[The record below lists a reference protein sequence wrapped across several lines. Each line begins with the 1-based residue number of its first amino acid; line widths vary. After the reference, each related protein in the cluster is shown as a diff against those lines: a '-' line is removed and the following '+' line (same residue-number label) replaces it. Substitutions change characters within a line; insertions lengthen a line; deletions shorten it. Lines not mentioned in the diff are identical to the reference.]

1 MQVTDLARALLELAV
16 LEVAGPLH
24 VAGAEDVSRAELA
37 ELVTGRPVDSAEAP
51 PTRPLD
57 CRLDS
62 SHARSL
68 LRTRLRGVREVL
80 G

>member
-1 MQVTDLARALLELAV
+1 VR
-16 LEVAGPLH
+16 
-24 VAGAEDVSRAELA
+24 
-37 ELVTGRPVDSAEAP
+37 SAPAP

-57 CRLDS
+57 CSLDS
-62 SHARSL
+62 SRAQAL